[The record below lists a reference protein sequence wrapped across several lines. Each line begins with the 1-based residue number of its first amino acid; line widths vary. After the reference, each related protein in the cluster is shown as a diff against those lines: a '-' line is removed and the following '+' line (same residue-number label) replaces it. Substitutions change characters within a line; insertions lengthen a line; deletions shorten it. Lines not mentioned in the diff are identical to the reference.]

1 MGRLI
6 TVLIT
11 LGLVGWLV
19 MKQLDSV
26 STATHSK
33 APPREVAADVGRQVE
48 AQLQAGKART
58 DEQVEAESR

>member
-11 LGLVGWLV
+11 LGLVAWLV

-26 STATHSK
+26 GSSTHSK
-33 APPREVAADVGRQVE
+33 SPPREVAADVGRQVE
-48 AQLQAGKART
+48 AQLQAWDART
-58 DEQVEAESR
+58 DVLVEGESR